1 VAAKTQSPYN
11 TTQWYAG
18 SDSRR
23 KLLSGEAQAPDRR
36 QVHDHTFMDLLPQV
50 RTEDLD
56 QRDLENTRL
65 IELHLETDIH
75 IGAIDGWTPPQR
87 EAMVRNL
94 VET

>member
-1 VAAKTQSPYN
+1 MDLHHLN
-11 TTQWYAG
+11 LE
-18 SDSRR
+18 RL
-23 KLLSGEAQAPDRR
+23 KLLIGDKF
-36 QVHDHTFMDLLPQV
+36 HDHTFMDLLPQV

-56 QRDLENTRL
+56 QRDLKGRNLAVHENTRL

-94 VET
+94 VKT